1 LWQVDLALADVV
13 STSSDPRLGAIR
25 LAWWRERLDELD
37 EGKLA
42 AEPRLQSVST
52 ELLPRGVSGHELTQL
67 EDAWLPLL
75 EPFPWGDPQAEA
87 LIQRGR
93 LLFGIGARL
102 LGSAPEEAEQAG
114 ALWSLVDGA
123 QHCTDPQS
131 QELLRQRAAA
141 LLATMRRPL
150 PRRLRVLTV
159 LAALAAADLIREGSG
174 IKRVSAA
181 VRHRLMGSLP
191 HS

>member
-1 LWQVDLALADVV
+1 MWQGDLALADVV

-52 ELLPRGVSGHELTQL
+52 ELLPRGVSGRELTQL

>member
-42 AEPRLQSVST
+42 AEPRVQSVST
-52 ELLPRGVSGHELTQL
+52 ELLPRGVSGHELTLL

-87 LIQRGR
+87 LMQRGR

-102 LGSAPEEAEQAG
+102 LGSAADEAEQAG

-159 LAALAAADLIREGSG
+159 LAALAAADLIREGSRL
-174 IKRVSAA
+174 KRVSAA
-181 VRHRLMGSLP
+181 ARHRLMGSLP

>member
-42 AEPRLQSVST
+42 AEPRVQSVST
-52 ELLPRGVSGHELTQL
+52 ELLPRGVSGHELTLL

-87 LIQRGR
+87 LMQRGR

-102 LGSAPEEAEQAG
+102 LGSAADEAEQAG

-174 IKRVSAA
+174 LKRVSAA

-191 HS
+191 NS

>member
-1 LWQVDLALADVV
+1 M
-13 STSSDPRLGAIR
+13 
-25 LAWWRERLDELD
+25 AWWRERLEELD
-37 EGKLA
+37 ANTGPA
-42 AEPRLQSVST
+42 GEPRLRAIRRQLV
-52 ELLPRGVSGHELTQL
+52 ERGISGLELTKL

-102 LGSAPEEAEQAG
+102 LGSAADEAEQAG

-159 LAALAAADLIREGSG
+159 LAALAAADLVREGSG
-174 IKRVSAA
+174 LKRVSAA
-181 VRHRLMGSLP
+181 ARHRLMGSLP

>member
-1 LWQVDLALADVV
+1 LWQLDLALADVV
-13 STSSDPRLGAIR
+13 STSSDLRLGAIR

-42 AEPRLQSVST
+42 AEPRLQSVCT
-52 ELLPRGVSGHELTQL
+52 EILPRGISGHELTQL

-75 EPFPWGDPQAEA
+75 ELFPWGDPQAEG
-87 LIQRGR
+87 LMQRGR

-102 LGSAPEEAEQAG
+102 LGSAADEAEQAG

-123 QHCTDPQS
+123 QHCSDPQS
-131 QELLRQRAAA
+131 HEMLRQRAATV
-141 LLATMRRPL
+141 LATMRRPL
-150 PRRLRVLTV
+150 PRKLRVLTV
-159 LAALAAADLIREGSG
+159 LAALAAADLVREGSG
-174 IKRVSAA
+174 LTRLSAA

-191 HS
+191 HG